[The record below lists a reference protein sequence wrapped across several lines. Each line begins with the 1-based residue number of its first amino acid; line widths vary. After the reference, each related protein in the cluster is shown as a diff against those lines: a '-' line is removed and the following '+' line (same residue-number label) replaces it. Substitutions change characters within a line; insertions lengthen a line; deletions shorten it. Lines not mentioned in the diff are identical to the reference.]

1 MSDQL
6 SLKKLDNN
14 KKNDNNSEREKGRNI
29 SSLILLATFF
39 KPYYFNLIS
48 ASVVL
53 ILTAGIS
60 LTFPIA
66 IRRVV
71 DGFFSNTT
79 SLMDYYF
86 AAAFGLASL
95 LALGTALRF
104 YLVTRLGE
112 RVVADIRKALF
123 NKVISMSPGF
133 YESLLTGEILSRITT
148 DTTLILSVV
157 SSSVSLALR
166 NFLLLIGGLFFMFL
180 TSVKLSI
187 MVLLLVPIMV
197 VPILAMGRR
206 LRKLSRESQNKIAD
220 SSGMASEMLL
230 ASSTIQAFNYVKY
243 AIDDFSRITDQSFVI
258 AKKRVLVRSIMTALI
273 IFVVFVGIVTVLW
286 VGARDVRIGLISPGY
301 LVQFVIYSG
310 FVAGAVAALSEI
322 FGELQ
327 RAAGATDRII
337 EILKSQ
343 DPVKQIQN
351 KKHLDRKNDI
361 LIDFKNVSF
370 SYPGRPNE
378 FVFNNLSFF
387 IEEGN
392 TLALVGPS
400 GAGKSSVF
408 QLLLRF
414 YEFEKGSIEIAG
426 VSIKEIDTQTLRDLF
441 AFVPQEP
448 AIFANSVLEN
458 IRFGRPGATIE
469 EVEKAAKQSAAHEF
483 IIGLPEGY
491 DTFVGE
497 RGVLLSVGE
506 KQRIAIAR
514 AFLRNSPILLL
525 DEPTASLDAESENLI
540 QRALKNL
547 SKSRTVIVIAHRLS
561 TVKKANKI
569 IVLEKGNVISQG
581 THTELIRKKGIYT
594 KLAKLQFLGS

>member
-1 MSDQL
+1 MSDQ
-6 SLKKLDNN
+6 SSQKKLNKNKENN
-14 KKNDNNSEREKGRNI
+14 KSEREKGRNI
-29 SSLILLATFF
+29 SSLFLLASFF
-39 KPYYFNLIS
+39 KPYYLNLIL
-48 ASVVL
+48 ASLVL
-53 ILTAGIS
+53 FLTAGIS

-71 DGFFSNTT
+71 DGFFSNST

-180 TSVKLSI
+180 TSIKLSI

-206 LRKLSRESQNKIAD
+206 LRKLSRESQSRIAD

-230 ASSTIQAFNYVKY
+230 ASSTIQAFNYVKN
-243 AIDDFSRITDQSFVI
+243 ARDNFSDIIDKSFFI
-258 AKKRVLVRSIMTALI
+258 AKKRILVRSIITALI
-273 IFVVFVGIVTVLW
+273 IFVVFVGIVAVLW
-286 VGARDVRIGLISPGY
+286 VGARDVRLGIISPGY

-343 DPVKQIQN
+343 DPVKQLQN
-351 KKHLDRKNDI
+351 IKSIDRKNEI
-361 LIDFKNVSF
+361 LIDFKNVTF
-370 SYPGRPNE
+370 SYPSRPNE
-378 FVFNNLSFF
+378 IVFNDLNFF
-387 IEEGN
+387 IGEGN

-400 GAGKSSVF
+400 GAGKSSIF
-408 QLLLRF
+408 QILLRF
-414 YEFEKGSIEIAG
+414 YEFTKGSVKIAG
-426 VSIKEIDTQTLRDLF
+426 LSIKEIDTQTLRDLF

-458 IRFGRPGATIE
+458 IRFGRPDANNK
-469 EVEKAAKQSAAHEF
+469 EVEEAAKKSAAHEF
-483 IIGLPEGY
+483 IMGLPEGY

-525 DEPTASLDAESENLI
+525 DEPTASLDAESEGLI

-547 SKSRTVIVIAHRLS
+547 SKSKTVIVIAHRLS
-561 TVKKANKI
+561 TVKKADKI
-569 IVLEKGNVISQG
+569 LVLEKGNIVSEG
-581 THTELIRKKGIYT
+581 THAELIKKNGTYA
-594 KLAKLQFLGS
+594 KLARLQFLTN

>member
-1 MSDQL
+1 MSDQ
-6 SLKKLDNN
+6 SSQKKLYNN
-14 KKNDNNSEREKGRNI
+14 KENNKSEREKGRNI
-29 SSLILLATFF
+29 SSLFLLASFF
-39 KPYYFNLIS
+39 KPYYLNLIL
-48 ASVVL
+48 ASLVL

-71 DGFFSNTT
+71 DGFFSNST

-180 TSVKLSI
+180 TSIKLSI

-206 LRKLSRESQNKIAD
+206 LRKLSRESQSRIAD

-230 ASSTIQAFNYVKY
+230 ASSTIQAFNYVKN
-243 AIDDFSRITDQSFVI
+243 ARENFSDIIDKSFFI
-258 AKKRVLVRSIMTALI
+258 AKKRILVRSIITALI
-273 IFVVFVGIVTVLW
+273 IFVVFVGIVAVLW
-286 VGARDVRIGLISPGY
+286 VGARDVRLGIISPGY

-343 DPVKQIQN
+343 DPVKQLQN
-351 KKHLDRKNDI
+351 IKSIDRKNEI
-361 LIDFKNVSF
+361 LIDFKNVTF
-370 SYPGRPNE
+370 SYPSRPNE
-378 FVFNNLSFF
+378 IVFNDLNFF
-387 IEEGN
+387 IGEGN

-400 GAGKSSVF
+400 GAGKSSIF
-408 QLLLRF
+408 QILLRF
-414 YEFEKGSIEIAG
+414 YEFTKGSVKIAG
-426 VSIKEIDTQTLRDLF
+426 LSIKEIDTQTLRDLF

-458 IRFGRPGATIE
+458 IRFGRPDANNK
-469 EVEKAAKQSAAHEF
+469 EVEEAAKKSAAHEF
-483 IIGLPEGY
+483 IMGLPEGY

-525 DEPTASLDAESENLI
+525 DEPTASLDAESEGLI

-547 SKSRTVIVIAHRLS
+547 SKSKTVIVIAHRLS
-561 TVKKANKI
+561 TVKKADKI
-569 IVLEKGNVISQG
+569 LVLEKGNIVSEG
-581 THTELIRKKGIYT
+581 THAELIKKNGTYA
-594 KLAKLQFLGS
+594 KLARLQFLTN

>member
-1 MSDQL
+1 MSDQ
-6 SLKKLDNN
+6 SSQKKLNNN
-14 KKNDNNSEREKGRNI
+14 KENNKSEREKGRNI
-29 SSLILLATFF
+29 SSLFLLASFF
-39 KPYYFNLIS
+39 KPYYLNLIL
-48 ASVVL
+48 ASLVL

-71 DGFFSNTT
+71 DGFFSNST

-133 YESLLTGEILSRITT
+133 YERLLTGEILSRITT

-180 TSVKLSI
+180 TSIKLSI

-206 LRKLSRESQNKIAD
+206 LRKLSRESQSRIAD

-230 ASSTIQAFNYVKY
+230 ASSTIQAFNYVKN
-243 AIDDFSRITDQSFVI
+243 ARENFSDIIDKSFFI
-258 AKKRVLVRSIMTALI
+258 AKKRILVRSIITALI
-273 IFVVFVGIVTVLW
+273 IFVVFVGIVAVLW
-286 VGARDVRIGLISPGY
+286 VGARDVRLGIISPGY

-343 DPVKQIQN
+343 DPVKQLQN
-351 KKHLDRKNDI
+351 IKSIDRKNEI
-361 LIDFKNVSF
+361 LIDFKNVTF
-370 SYPGRPNE
+370 SYPSRPNE
-378 FVFNNLSFF
+378 IVFNDLNFF
-387 IEEGN
+387 IGEGN

-400 GAGKSSVF
+400 GAGKSSIF
-408 QLLLRF
+408 QILLRF
-414 YEFEKGSIEIAG
+414 YEFTKGSVKIAG
-426 VSIKEIDTQTLRDLF
+426 LSIKEIDTQTLRDLF

-458 IRFGRPGATIE
+458 IRFGRPDANNK
-469 EVEKAAKQSAAHEF
+469 EVEEAAKKSAAHEF
-483 IIGLPEGY
+483 IMGLPEGY

-525 DEPTASLDAESENLI
+525 DEPTASLDAESEGLI

-547 SKSRTVIVIAHRLS
+547 SKSKTVIVIAHRLS
-561 TVKKANKI
+561 TVKKADKI
-569 IVLEKGNVISQG
+569 LVLEKGNIVSEG
-581 THTELIRKKGIYT
+581 THAELIKKNGTYA
-594 KLAKLQFLGS
+594 KLARLQFLTN

>member
-1 MSDQL
+1 MSDQS
-6 SLKKLDNN
+6 SLNKLNNNKDNN
-14 KKNDNNSEREKGRNI
+14 KSEREKGRNI
-29 SSLILLATFF
+29 SSLFLLASFF
-39 KPYYFNLIS
+39 KPYYLNLIL
-48 ASVVL
+48 ASLVL

-71 DGFFSNTT
+71 DGFFSNST

-133 YESLLTGEILSRITT
+133 YERLLTGEILSRITT

-180 TSVKLSI
+180 TSIKLSI

-206 LRKLSRESQNKIAD
+206 LRKLSRESQSRIAD

-230 ASSTIQAFNYVKY
+230 ASSTIQAFNYVKN
-243 AIDDFSRITDQSFVI
+243 ARDNFSDIIDKSFFI
-258 AKKRVLVRSIMTALI
+258 AKKRILVRSIITALI
-273 IFVVFVGIVTVLW
+273 IFVVFVGIVAVLW
-286 VGARDVRIGLISPGY
+286 VGARDVRLGIISPGY

-343 DPVKQIQN
+343 DPVKQLHNI
-351 KKHLDRKNDI
+351 KSIDRKNEI
-361 LIDFKNVSF
+361 LIDFKNVTF
-370 SYPGRPNE
+370 SYPSRPNE
-378 FVFNNLSFF
+378 IVFNDLNFF
-387 IEEGN
+387 IGEGN

-400 GAGKSSVF
+400 GAGKSSIF
-408 QLLLRF
+408 QILLRF
-414 YEFEKGSIEIAG
+414 YEFTKGSVKIAG
-426 VSIKEIDTQTLRDLF
+426 LSIKEIDTQTLRDLF

-458 IRFGRPGATIE
+458 IRFGRPDANNK
-469 EVEKAAKQSAAHEF
+469 EVEDAAKKSAAHEF
-483 IIGLPEGY
+483 IMGLPEGY

-525 DEPTASLDAESENLI
+525 DEPTASLDAESEGLI

-547 SKSRTVIVIAHRLS
+547 SKSKTVIVIAHRLS
-561 TVKKANKI
+561 TVKKADKI
-569 IVLEKGNVISQG
+569 LVLEKGNIVSEG
-581 THTELIRKKGIYT
+581 THAELIKKNGTYA
-594 KLAKLQFLGS
+594 KLARLQFLTN

>member
-1 MSDQL
+1 MSDQS
-6 SLKKLDNN
+6 SLKKLNNN
-14 KKNDNNSEREKGRNI
+14 KENNKSEREKGRNI
-29 SSLILLATFF
+29 SSLFLLASFF
-39 KPYYFNLIS
+39 KPYYLNLIL
-48 ASVVL
+48 ASLVL

-71 DGFFSNTT
+71 DGFFSNST

-133 YESLLTGEILSRITT
+133 YERLLTGEILSRITT

-180 TSVKLSI
+180 TSIKLSI

-206 LRKLSRESQNKIAD
+206 LRKLSRESQSRIAD

-230 ASSTIQAFNYVKY
+230 ASSTIQAFNYVKN
-243 AIDDFSRITDQSFVI
+243 ARENFSDIINKSFFI
-258 AKKRVLVRSIMTALI
+258 AKKRILVRSIITALI
-273 IFVVFVGIVTVLW
+273 IFVVFVGIVAVLW
-286 VGARDVRIGLISPGY
+286 VGARDVRLGIISPGY

-343 DPVKQIQN
+343 DPVKQLQN
-351 KKHLDRKNDI
+351 IKSIDRKNEI
-361 LIDFKNVSF
+361 LIDFKNVTF
-370 SYPGRPNE
+370 SYPSRPNE
-378 FVFNNLSFF
+378 IVFNDLNFF
-387 IEEGN
+387 IGEGN

-400 GAGKSSVF
+400 GAGKSSIF
-408 QLLLRF
+408 QILLRF
-414 YEFEKGSIEIAG
+414 YEFTKGSVKIAG
-426 VSIKEIDTQTLRDLF
+426 LSIKEIDTQTLRDLF

-458 IRFGRPGATIE
+458 IRFGRPDANNK
-469 EVEKAAKQSAAHEF
+469 EVEDAAKKSAAHEF
-483 IIGLPEGY
+483 IMGLPEGY

-525 DEPTASLDAESENLI
+525 DEPTASLDAESEGLI

-547 SKSRTVIVIAHRLS
+547 SKSKTVIVIAHRLS
-561 TVKKANKI
+561 TVKKADKI
-569 IVLEKGNVISQG
+569 LVLEKGNIVSEG
-581 THTELIRKKGIYT
+581 THAELIKKNGTYA
-594 KLAKLQFLGS
+594 KLARLQFLTN

>member
-1 MSDQL
+1 MSDQ
-6 SLKKLDNN
+6 SSQKKLNKNKENN
-14 KKNDNNSEREKGRNI
+14 KSEREKGRNI
-29 SSLILLATFF
+29 SSLFLLASFF
-39 KPYYFNLIS
+39 KPYYLNLIL
-48 ASVVL
+48 ASLVL
-53 ILTAGIS
+53 FLTAGIS

-71 DGFFSNTT
+71 DGFFSNST

-180 TSVKLSI
+180 TSIKLSI

-206 LRKLSRESQNKIAD
+206 LRKLSRESQSRIAD

-230 ASSTIQAFNYVKY
+230 ASSTIQAFNYVKN
-243 AIDDFSRITDQSFVI
+243 ARDNFSDIIDKSFFI
-258 AKKRVLVRSIMTALI
+258 AKKRILVRSIITALI
-273 IFVVFVGIVTVLW
+273 IFVVFVGIVAVLW
-286 VGARDVRIGLISPGY
+286 VGARDVRLGIISPGY

-322 FGELQ
+322 YGELQ

-343 DPVKQIQN
+343 DPVKQLQN
-351 KKHLDRKNDI
+351 IKSIDRKNEI
-361 LIDFKNVSF
+361 LIDFKNVTF
-370 SYPGRPNE
+370 SYPSRPNE
-378 FVFNNLSFF
+378 IVFNDLNFF
-387 IEEGN
+387 IGEGN

-400 GAGKSSVF
+400 GAGKSSIF
-408 QLLLRF
+408 QILLRF
-414 YEFEKGSIEIAG
+414 YEFTKGSVKIAG
-426 VSIKEIDTQTLRDLF
+426 LSIKEIDTQTLRDLF

-458 IRFGRPGATIE
+458 IRFGRPDANNK
-469 EVEKAAKQSAAHEF
+469 EVEEAAKKSAAHEF
-483 IIGLPEGY
+483 IMGLPEGY

-525 DEPTASLDAESENLI
+525 DEPTASLDAESEGLI

-547 SKSRTVIVIAHRLS
+547 SKSKTVIVIAHRLS
-561 TVKKANKI
+561 TVKKADKI
-569 IVLEKGNVISQG
+569 LVLEKGNIVSEG
-581 THTELIRKKGIYT
+581 THAELIKKNGTYA
-594 KLAKLQFLGS
+594 KLARLQFLTN

>member
-1 MSDQL
+1 MSDQS
-6 SLKKLDNN
+6 SLKKLNN
-14 KKNDNNSEREKGRNI
+14 NNETNKSEREKGRNI
-29 SSLILLATFF
+29 SSLFLLASFF
-39 KPYYFNLIS
+39 KPYYLNLIL
-48 ASVVL
+48 ASLVL

-71 DGFFSNTT
+71 DGFFSNST

-133 YESLLTGEILSRITT
+133 YERLLTGEILSRITT

-166 NFLLLIGGLFFMFL
+166 NFLLLIGGLFFMFF
-180 TSVKLSI
+180 TSIKLSI

-206 LRKLSRESQNKIAD
+206 LRKLSRESQSRIAD

-230 ASSTIQAFNYVKY
+230 ASSTIQAFNYVKN
-243 AIDDFSRITDQSFVI
+243 ARDNFSDIIDKSFFI
-258 AKKRVLVRSIMTALI
+258 AKKRILVRSIITALI
-273 IFVVFVGIVTVLW
+273 IFVVFVGIVAVLW
-286 VGARDVRIGLISPGY
+286 VGARDVRLGIISPGY

-322 FGELQ
+322 YGELQ

-343 DPVKQIQN
+343 DPVKQLQN
-351 KKHLDRKNDI
+351 IKSIDRKNKI
-361 LIDFKNVSF
+361 LIDFKNVTF
-370 SYPGRPNE
+370 SYPSRPNE
-378 FVFNNLSFF
+378 IVFNDLNFF
-387 IEEGN
+387 IGEGN

-400 GAGKSSVF
+400 GAGKSSIF
-408 QLLLRF
+408 QILLRF
-414 YEFEKGSIEIAG
+414 YEFTKGSVKIAG
-426 VSIKEIDTQTLRDLF
+426 LSIKEIDTQTLRDLF

-458 IRFGRPGATIE
+458 IRFGRPDANNK
-469 EVEKAAKQSAAHEF
+469 EVEEAAKKSAAHEF
-483 IIGLPEGY
+483 IMGLPEGY

-525 DEPTASLDAESENLI
+525 DEPTASLDAESEGLI

-547 SKSRTVIVIAHRLS
+547 SKSKTVIVIAHRLS
-561 TVKKANKI
+561 TVKKADKI
-569 IVLEKGNVISQG
+569 LVLEKGNIVSEG
-581 THTELIRKKGIYT
+581 THAELIKKNGTYA
-594 KLAKLQFLGS
+594 KLARLQFLTN

>member
-1 MSDQL
+1 MSDQ
-6 SLKKLDNN
+6 SSQKKLNNN
-14 KKNDNNSEREKGRNI
+14 KENNKSEREKGRNI
-29 SSLILLATFF
+29 SSLFLLASFF
-39 KPYYFNLIS
+39 KPYYLNLIL
-48 ASVVL
+48 ASLVL

-71 DGFFSNTT
+71 DGFFSNST

-180 TSVKLSI
+180 TSIKLSI

-206 LRKLSRESQNKIAD
+206 LRKLSRESQSRIAD

-230 ASSTIQAFNYVKY
+230 ASSTIQAFNYVKN
-243 AIDDFSRITDQSFVI
+243 ARDNFSDIIDKSFFI
-258 AKKRVLVRSIMTALI
+258 AKKRILVRSIITALI
-273 IFVVFVGIVTVLW
+273 IFVVFVGIVAVLW
-286 VGARDVRIGLISPGY
+286 VGARDVRLGIISPGY

-343 DPVKQIQN
+343 DPVKQLQN
-351 KKHLDRKNDI
+351 IKSIDRKNEI
-361 LIDFKNVSF
+361 LIDFKNVTF
-370 SYPGRPNE
+370 SYPSRPNE
-378 FVFNNLSFF
+378 IVFNDLNFF
-387 IEEGN
+387 IGEGN

-400 GAGKSSVF
+400 GAGKSSIF
-408 QLLLRF
+408 QILLRF
-414 YEFEKGSIEIAG
+414 YEFTKGSVKIAG
-426 VSIKEIDTQTLRDLF
+426 LSIKEIDTQTLRDLF

-458 IRFGRPGATIE
+458 IRFGRPDANNK
-469 EVEKAAKQSAAHEF
+469 EVEDAAKKSAAHEF
-483 IIGLPEGY
+483 IMGLPEGY

-525 DEPTASLDAESENLI
+525 DEPTASLDAESEGLI

-547 SKSRTVIVIAHRLS
+547 SKSKTVIVIAHRLS
-561 TVKKANKI
+561 TVKKADKI
-569 IVLEKGNVISQG
+569 LVLEKGNIVSEG
-581 THTELIRKKGIYT
+581 THAELIKKNGTYA
-594 KLAKLQFLGS
+594 KLARLQFLTN